1 MKKNKL
7 NESILTNLKESA
19 ASINELAKFIEDS
32 TNDLVNTNYT
42 NSKFNLDEDLAVFVG
57 WSDGY
62 DENPTENEIY
72 DKESPSYRP
81 NAGIKV
87 RNEADWADYDYL
99 NFPWY
104 PDGEVWDTGVTIEK
118 NTNYKEVAEW
128 LLKEYP
134 YIVQAHEN
142 GEIYYYSEE
151 EEND

>member
-1 MKKNKL
+1 MKKNELDIYLLEHGYKVEATDGSEEL
-7 NESILTNLKESA
+7 CRL
-19 ASINELAKFIEDS
+19 ASE
-32 TNDLVNTNYT
+32 YT
-42 NSKFNLDEDLAVFVG
+42 
-57 WSDGY
+57 
-62 DENPTENEIY
+62 
-72 DKESPSYRP
+72 
-81 NAGIKV
+81 GIKV

-134 YIVQAHEN
+134 YIVKAHEN